1 MKSLFQDGLNFNGFY
16 RSFFSFF
23 FFDSAVII
31 FNSIDSFFQSSFQVC
46 FETGENFLQ
55 RKKRTRDYRPLF
67 TFLTRVSFH
76 SETDSKQ
83 RKSSREVFTTFTQR
97 LERGRERERE
107 CFSPRMR
114 IGIYGTIKKKQRTAE
129 DEEVPFR
136 NRAEPTDSSREI
148 T

>member
-1 MKSLFQDGLNFNGFY
+1 M
-16 RSFFSFF
+16 
-23 FFDSAVII
+23 
-31 FNSIDSFFQSSFQVC
+31 C
-46 FETGENFLQ
+46 FETDENFLQ
-55 RKKRTRDYRPLF
+55 KEKKNSRLSSSLHVPDSSQFPQRNGL
-67 TFLTRVSFH
+67 
-76 SETDSKQ
+76 ETTKII
-83 RKSSREVFTTFTQR
+83 SRGVYDIYTKT
-97 LERGRERERE
+97 RERERESE